1 MIGRAYRIGTREI
14 RAGTSILPVVPKNPA
29 QGSREE
35 VYIMIKNPLGLSKTK
50 MATIRAYAVHFYTAL
65 GLAAALLA
73 VIAAAEGRARDVFL
87 FLGIALWIDSTDGML
102 ARGWEVLVWTP
113 RFDGRKLDDI
123 TDYLTYTFVP
133 IFFAWRFGLV
143 TGGWLIVLVVVLMA
157 SAYGFCQKAAKTDD
171 GYFTGFPS
179 YWNIAVFYMYVLKGE
194 PVVNGLVLAVLAVL
208 VFVPI
213 KYIYP
218 SRTPALRKLNITLTV
233 LWFVAY
239 CVITLQMDYPDPA
252 LVHLSL
258 VYPIYY
264 GVASLYLHFR
274 PHFDSWLRTARAR
287 GH

>member
-1 MIGRAYRIGTREI
+1 
-14 RAGTSILPVVPKNPA
+14 
-29 QGSREE
+29 
-35 VYIMIKNPLGLSKTK
+35 

-65 GLAAALLA
+65 GLVAALLA
-73 VIAAAEGRARDVFL
+73 VIAVAEGRARDVFI

-133 IFFAWRFGLV
+133 VFFAWRFGLV
-143 TGGWLIVLVVVLMA
+143 PPGWLFVLAVVLLA

-179 YWNIAVFYMYVLKGE
+179 YWNIAVFYMYVLNGY
-194 PVVNGLVLAVLAVL
+194 PVVNSLILLLLSVMVLI
-208 VFVPI
+208 PI
-213 KYIYP
+213 KYLYP
-218 SRTPALRKLNITLTV
+218 SRTPVLRRVNIAMTV

-239 CVITLQMDYPDPA
+239 CLIVANLDRPDPE
-252 LVHLSL
+252 LVYLSL
-258 VYPIYY
+258 IYPAYY
-264 GVASLYLHFR
+264 AVLSFYLHFR
-274 PHFDSWLRTARAR
+274 PHFDSWLRTARVR

>member
-1 MIGRAYRIGTREI
+1 
-14 RAGTSILPVVPKNPA
+14 
-29 QGSREE
+29 
-35 VYIMIKNPLGLSKTK
+35 
-50 MATIRAYAVHFYTAL
+50 MAIVRAYAVHFYTAL

-73 VIAAAEGRARDVFL
+73 VIAAAEGHAREVFI

-102 ARGWEVLVWTP
+102 ARGWEVVRWTP

-123 TDYLTYTFVP
+123 TDYLTYTFIP

-143 TGGWLIVLVVVLMA
+143 TGSWLIVLAIVLMA

-179 YWNIAVFYMYVLKGE
+179 YWNIAVFYMYVLGGR
-194 PVVNGLVLAVLAVL
+194 PVVNGLILLVLAVL

-213 KYIYP
+213 KYLYP
-218 SRTPALRKLNITLTV
+218 SRTPVLRRLNLAMTI

-239 CVITLQMDYPDPA
+239 CVITLQIDDPDPL

-258 VYPIYY
+258 IYPIYY
-264 GVASLYLHFR
+264 GVVSFYLHFR
-274 PHFDSWLRTARAR
+274 PQVVLWLRTARAR